1 MGGLFFAAVDQKS
14 IGVMNKVLNQAKSIS
29 RLYGLCDT
37 LFYDNGSIVCVR
49 YENEEEISRKVLTEK
64 TGRGFLARI
73 RDLQKTVHI
82 MIQSNKYEV
91 IYFRDQVWS
100 RHMSG
105 IVSFAKANGIKLFME
120 IPTYPYYK
128 EQISVS
134 SNKIVAVMYVFLDY
148 LSDFLYFKYLDCI
161 PVVVANSNKKL
172 KKNMLSISNGADTDY
187 FQCTSGKS
195 NDEIDIV
202 GVGYI
207 SKYHGFEKVIK
218 SMHKYYANGG
228 TRKVKFYIVGE
239 GPYKHVLEKMTREFD
254 LGDKV
259 YFMGELDKNEMR
271 DIYHKANITVGTLSL
286 QKRGADIDTSLKVV
300 ESVVQGIPIIVSGK
314 IQDCFVR
321 ENMSFHIDSKD
332 DAFDLIELFTFLDS
346 YRVSDDDMLRLRQKY
361 DWKSVMDNIFQTKGG
376 R

>member
-1 MGGLFFAAVDQKS
+1 
-14 IGVMNKVLNQAKSIS
+14 
-29 RLYGLCDT
+29 
-37 LFYDNGSIVCVR
+37 
-49 YENEEEISRKVLTEK
+49 
-64 TGRGFLARI
+64 
-73 RDLQKTVHI
+73 
-82 MIQSNKYEV
+82 
-91 IYFRDQVWS
+91 
-100 RHMSG
+100 MSG